1 MTDPNPE
8 VPEPPRTAPTL
19 PGPRSAPEAERQA
32 TEPPARQPSTAPR
45 PPRSAESA
53 PGRAAS
59 AGAASAQAAP
69 DESASAQS
77 ALGEAALGESAPA
90 ESAPGRAASAGAASA
105 QAVPDESAP
114 AQSVPPKART
124 AAAGEETGTAGRPLD
139 LVGIGIGPSNLSL
152 AALADGVPGLRT
164 AFYDRRPAFRWH
176 PGLLIEGSTIQ
187 VPFLAD
193 LVTLADPASPW
204 SFLSHLR
211 ASGRL
216 FPFYVAER
224 FHIER
229 AEYDA
234 YCRWVSER
242 LPGLHFGHQVDG
254 VRWNP
259 ERELFE
265 VDFTRVGADG
275 EAEALGRVHAR
286 NIVVGVGTAPYV
298 PEQLRPLAESPAV
311 PVVHSSEYLA
321 HRERLLATDHL
332 TVIGSGQSGAEVF
345 LDLLRA
351 RPAGRERLAWLGR
364 TPAFAPMEYSKLGL
378 EHFTP
383 DYTRYFHGL
392 PERARD
398 ELLPRQWQLH
408 KGVDHG
414 TLAAIHDELYRR
426 TLDGGWPDVV
436 LTPGVRIR
444 TAGRFG
450 SGTRRVELHLEHV
463 QQGTRSRVTTDG
475 VILATGYRERRVD
488 GLLASLDPYME
499 RDASERPCIDDRF
512 RLVMDRSVRGAV
524 YVQNAE
530 RHTHGVGAPDLG
542 LAAWRSAV
550 ILNSLTAASGRCD
563 EPYPLPARTAFTTF
577 GLDGGADGMRGGRRP
592 DGGAV
597 RTVELRHA

>member
-1 MTDPNPE
+1 MTDQTPE
-8 VPEPPRTAPTL
+8 FPEPPRTAPTL
-19 PGPRSAPEAERQA
+19 PGPRSAPEAERHVP
-32 TEPPARQPSTAPR
+32 EPPTGTPPAASRRPSA
-45 PPRSAESA
+45 SSD
-53 PGRAAS
+53 RAAP
-59 AGAASAQAAP
+59 AKGALP
-69 DESASAQS
+69 T
-77 ALGEAALGESAPA
+77 
-90 ESAPGRAASAGAASA
+90 
-105 QAVPDESAP
+105 
-114 AQSVPPKART
+114 ART
-124 AAAGEETGTAGRPLD
+124 AAAGQESDTAGRPLD
-139 LVGIGIGPSNLSL
+139 LLGIGIGPFNLSL
-152 AALADGVPGLRT
+152 AALAHGVPGLRT
-164 AFYDRRPAFRWH
+164 AFYDRRPAFHWH
-176 PGLLIEGSTIQ
+176 PGLLIEGSTVQ

-204 SFLSHLR
+204 SFLGYLR
-211 ASGRL
+211 ACDRL

-242 LPGLHFGHQVDG
+242 LPGLHFGHQVDS

-265 VDFTRVGADG
+265 VDFARVGADG
-275 EAEALGRVHAR
+275 EAESLGRVHAR
-286 NIVVGVGTAPYV
+286 NVVVGVGTAPYV
-298 PEQLRPLAESPAV
+298 PEQLRPLAEAPAV
-311 PVVHSSEYLA
+311 PVVHSSDYLA
-321 HRERLLATDHL
+321 HRERLLASDHL

-392 PERARD
+392 PERTRD
-398 ELLPRQWQLH
+398 ELLPGQWQLH
-408 KGVDHG
+408 KGIDHD
-414 TLAAIHDELYRR
+414 TLAAIHGELYRR

-475 VILATGYRERRVD
+475 AVLATGYRERSVD
-488 GLLASLDPYME
+488 SLLAGLDASME
-499 RDASERPCIDDRF
+499 RDASGRPCVDDEF
-512 RLVMDRSVRGAV
+512 RLVMDRGVRGAV

-550 ILNSLTAASGRCD
+550 ILNSLTRAGGWD
-563 EPYPLPARTAFTTF
+563 EEPYRLPARTAFTTF
-577 GLDGGADGMRGGRRP
+577 GLDGDAGGRRGMRAG
-592 DGGAV
+592 GGAV
-597 RTVELRHA
+597 RTGELRHA